1 MYHVDLVKDIPQ
13 GGVVMLLERVQ
24 VASQAPSEHHRFLI
38 KVGFTFN
45 ITIEHLWYN
54 RDPGS
59 EVLKAQFESVSSIN
73 DNPASW
79 LGQSK
84 ESCHNA

>member
-24 VASQAPSEHHRFLI
+24 VASQAPGEHHRLLI
-38 KVGFTFN
+38 KVAFTFN
-45 ITIEHLWYN
+45 ITIELLWYN
-54 RDPGS
+54 RDLSS

-73 DNPASW
+73 YNPASW

-84 ESCHNA
+84 EGCHNT